1 MSQHQGPLA
10 HSRGIPEDI
19 VRLGSLQITS
29 SWDHS
34 TSNDHFLRIKP
45 NPPHTPCY
53 LRSSRFKNGERTGSG
68 WSKLGKLWV
77 YPILAHFAGF
87 DIPAISCQWSI
98 AKLCKTAGLSA
109 IWSNSMPMNP
119 DQLINPFFLAKI
131 PISSFM
137 ACVHMFMDFSW
148 FLHNASH
155 LGCLNMEPPIP

>member
-1 MSQHQGPLA
+1 MSFPVTPPFLHGASPLDMFDDRGCKLKACVQPLMSQHQGPLA

-109 IWSNSMPMNP
+109 IWSNSMPLFINP
-119 DQLINPFFLAKI
+119 DQLINPFF
-131 PISSFM
+131 F
-137 ACVHMFMDFSW
+137 
-148 FLHNASH
+148 
-155 LGCLNMEPPIP
+155 G